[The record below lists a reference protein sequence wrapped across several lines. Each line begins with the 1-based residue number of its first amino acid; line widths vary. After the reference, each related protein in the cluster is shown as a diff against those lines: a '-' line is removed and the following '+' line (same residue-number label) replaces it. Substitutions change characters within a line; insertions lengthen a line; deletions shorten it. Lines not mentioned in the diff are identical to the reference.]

1 MKRRIRL
8 NFEFAALLLILGVM
22 NIPLLAGKIQPYRDT
37 FTAPFQEF
45 SIVYDEV
52 RFNNQLPFWL
62 PTSSYGIPD
71 YFAVLSLSAVN
82 FTFIGIG
89 KLFHIANTFS
99 LFKWSLFFE
108 QAIALAGMYLL
119 GRQLFKKRSSV
130 WLVCLAFLATFLVYK
145 QVQIN
150 FRLVYLLPWILYWIA
165 RYFNSEHAE
174 FLWLAGLTTLFS
186 IPGSAIYPLILEFYA
201 IGIFFIVML
210 AGDFRKIR
218 GIFKISKASLAWL
231 AVLLVASAASLYY
244 FRYFNDWVA
253 VFREGR
259 SADLSVP
266 LSDFLAFG
274 EWWGP
279 LEIAVSFLYGIITAT
294 NTSWY
299 EYVFYI
305 GLLPLAAVVGALL
318 YQRRLA
324 WLATLAS
331 MIFLLWAALRGPF
344 SSPLYYLPFVNLIR
358 YTAVIAL
365 VPFRVFLILA
375 AGFGFDLDWKPMRM
389 KNVAL
394 ILVGAAVLVEV
405 LSLVA
410 LSLEPLGDIVDKSFN
425 YVIYFRL
432 ALVRIL
438 LYALAFLGISL
449 SRQFPGVPNLKLFKQ
464 PDLARILLIAALFVD
479 LALYRG
485 VYERINIQH
494 QVSFPDQTNS
504 EFTAQAL
511 EYQPQRLWEA
521 EKALAAQQ
529 FKDAIALSSVNP
541 YMAESLVHFDRC
553 LPFYVDDQNRFE
565 FITAGIQPLLAAE
578 LTLLDKPDSTA
589 LNQVY
594 GCQNPKLKVVSNVLV
609 AKNDLDAVAQIGKRA
624 QLSNL
629 LILSK
634 AYSGQKSSLDNEPIE
649 ASIDVTDFS
658 ANRLEASIRLED
670 AKSGWLVYSDAYH
683 PAWRAF
689 VNGQE
694 VKIERA
700 YLGFKAIY
708 LEGEENQVEFRYG
721 TWTFKAAYSL
731 LALLL
736 GLAGLAGVG
745 SVFGLLFVPGWR
757 NPQPGNWC
765 QEKTVL

>member
-1 MKRRIRL
+1 VKRRL
-8 NFEFAALLLILGVM
+8 AFNFEFAALLLVLGII
-22 NIPLLAGKIQPYRDT
+22 NFPLLAGQIQPYRDT

-52 RFNNQLPFWL
+52 RFHNQLPLWL

-82 FTFIGIG
+82 FCFIGIG
-89 KLFHIANTFS
+89 KLFHIANTFT

-119 GRQLFKKRSSV
+119 GYQLFKKRTSV

-150 FRLVYLLPWILYWIA
+150 FRLVYLLPWILYWIV
-165 RYFNSEHAE
+165 RYFNSEKAQ
-174 FLWLAGLTTLFS
+174 FLWIAGLTTLLS

-210 AGDFRKIR
+210 AGDYRKIR
-218 GIFKISKASLAWL
+218 GVFKLSRASLIWL
-231 AVLLVASAASLYY
+231 AALILASAVSLYY

-259 SADLSVP
+259 SADLSVT
-266 LSDFLAFG
+266 LSDYLGFG

-279 LEIAVSFLYGIITAT
+279 LEIAASFLYGIITAT

-305 GLLPLAAVVGALL
+305 GLLPLAAAVGALL

-324 WLATLAS
+324 WLSTLVS
-331 MIFLLWAALRGPF
+331 MIFLFWAAMRGPF

-358 YTAVIAL
+358 YTAVIAM

-394 ILVGAAVLVEV
+394 LLVGAAVLVEV

-410 LSLEPLGDIVDKSFN
+410 LSLDPLGDIVSKSFN
-425 YVIYFRL
+425 YIIYYRL
-432 ALVRIL
+432 ALIRGIV
-438 LYALAFLGISL
+438 YALAFLGISL
-449 SRQFPGVPNLKLFKQ
+449 SRQFPGIPNLKPFKQ
-464 PDLARILLIAALFVD
+464 PDLARIILITALFID
-479 LALYRG
+479 LVLYRT
-485 VYERINIQH
+485 VYEKINLQH
-494 QVSFPDQTNS
+494 QVSFPDQANG
-504 EFTAQAL
+504 EFIAKSP
-511 EYQPQRLWEA
+511 EYQPQRLREP
-521 EKALAAQQ
+521 EKIAVEQRYM
-529 FKDAIALSSVNP
+529 DAIGMSSVNP
-541 YMAESLVHFDRC
+541 YMAEALVHFDRC
-553 LPFYVDDQNRFE
+553 LPFYVNDQNRFE
-565 FITAGIQPLLAAE
+565 FITAGIQPLLAAN
-578 LTLLDKPDSTA
+578 LTLVDQPDSIS

-594 GCQNPKLKVVSNVLV
+594 ACQNPKLRVVSNVLV
-609 AKNDLDAVAQIGKRA
+609 AKNDLDAVAEIAKRE
-624 QLSNL
+624 QLGNL
-629 LILSK
+629 LVLSR
-634 AYSGQKSSLDNEPIE
+634 AYSDQKTSLDNEPVK
-649 ASIDVTDFS
+649 ASFEVTEFN
-658 ANRLEASIRLED
+658 ANQLKATVHLENA
-670 AKSGWLVYSDAYH
+670 ASGWLVYSDAYH
-683 PAWRAF
+683 PSWRAF
-689 VNGQE
+689 VNNQE

-708 LEGEENQVEFRYG
+708 LESQTNQVEFRYG
-721 TWTFKAAYSL
+721 TWSFKTAYSL

-736 GLAGLAGVG
+736 GMAGLAGVG
-745 SVFGLLFVPGWR
+745 VVFGLLFFPAWR
-757 NPQPGNWC
+757 SPQFSDWC
-765 QEKTVL
+765 QVKTVL